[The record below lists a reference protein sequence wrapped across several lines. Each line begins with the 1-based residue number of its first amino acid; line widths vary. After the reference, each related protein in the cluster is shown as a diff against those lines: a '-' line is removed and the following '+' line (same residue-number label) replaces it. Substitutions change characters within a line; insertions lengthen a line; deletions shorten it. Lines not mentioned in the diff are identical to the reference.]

1 MPDTEAGAMAEAQRM
16 VEICNACRYCEGF
29 CAVFPAMERRREF
42 PAADLAFLANLCH
55 GCHGC
60 YHACQYAPPHEWA
73 LNLPASLSRVR
84 QESWVESVRPAF
96 LRGLLRHPWAAP
108 VIVVI
113 LAFLVSL
120 AVARGLATAHHG
132 PGAFYAVISMA
143 TLIALGTATFVFA
156 LVAMAWTTLAA
167 WRQLGG
173 TPRLQHLLQGLRD
186 AVTLRNL
193 GGGGPGCP
201 YPREAPSRA
210 RRHAHHALAGGFLL
224 AFAATA
230 VATIDEHVFGWHA
243 PYPFVSAP
251 VLLGTAGGV
260 LMLVGVAGLLVLKRT
275 ADPAPLAP
283 ELLGADH
290 ALLWLLGAVAASGLL
305 LLALRATPAMPLLLT
320 IHLAFVFGFFVTMP
334 CGKFLHAP
342 LRLAA
347 LVRDAMERDAS
358 SRAGG

>member
-1 MPDTEAGAMAEAQRM
+1 MPDTDTATMPEARRAL
-16 VEICNACRYCEGF
+16 EICNACRYCEGF
-29 CAVFPAMERRREF
+29 CAVFPAMERRRDF
-42 PAADLAFLANLCH
+42 APPDLAFLANLCH

-60 YHACQYAPPHEWA
+60 YHACQYAPPHEWG
-73 LNLPASLSRVR
+73 LNLPAALARVR
-84 QESWVESVRPAF
+84 RESWVESVRPAF
-96 LRGLLRHPWAAP
+96 LRGLLPRPWVTTGVA
-108 VIVVI
+108 VI
-113 LAFLVSL
+113 LAFLASL
-120 AVARGLATAHHG
+120 AVAHGMATAHHG

-143 TLIALGTATFVFA
+143 TLIALGTVTFVFA
-156 LVAMAWTTLAA
+156 LASMAWTTLAA
-167 WRQLGG
+167 WRALPG
-173 TPRLQHLLQGLRD
+173 TPHVAHMLQGLRD
-186 AVTLRNL
+186 AATLKNL

-251 VLLGTAGGV
+251 VLLGTVGGA
-260 LMLVGVAGLLVLKRT
+260 LMLLGVAGLLMLKRA

-283 ELLGADH
+283 ELLGADRV
-290 ALLWLLGAVAASGLL
+290 LLWLLGAVAASGLV
-305 LLALRATPAMPLLLT
+305 LLACRATSAMPLLLT
-320 IHLAFVFGFFVTMP
+320 VHLAFVFGFFVTMP

-347 LVRDAMERDAS
+347 LVRDAMER
-358 SRAGG
+358 GEK